1 MGERF
6 TRIGK
11 YRNELITNFII
22 MCMNKRN
29 YLTAA
34 AMALAVL
41 SSCGGQKEARN
52 TSGIDLANMDTTV
65 SAGQDFFRYA
75 CGGWNDAHPLTA
87 EYSRYGTFDQLAE
100 NNQKQLRE
108 LIEGLASQQ
117 NEAGTVAQ
125 KIGDLYNIAMDSVA
139 RNEQGFAPVKPMLDK
154 IAALTD
160 KSQIIPM
167 SVEMRRFQGIG
178 TYFNFYVYAD
188 PKNSALNIFQMGQGG
203 INLGEKEYY
212 LDTDSITENIRNEYK
227 KYIAKLFA
235 LSGFSEAEAQ
245 QKVADVM
252 EIETSI
258 AKVSRSAAELR
269 NPEANYHKMS
279 YADLK
284 KRIPGIDWDAFMT
297 GLGIQAP
304 AELNVEQVES
314 IQEVARLIS
323 ALPVSKH
330 VSYLEYN
337 LLDAAASC
345 LSDDFVAARFDFY
358 GKVMSGRQV
367 NQPRWK
373 RAVNSVNGM
382 LGELV
387 GEMYVEKYFPAAA
400 KERMLK
406 LVENLRVAL
415 GERIDAQ
422 EWMSD
427 STKVRAHEKLDAF
440 RVKVGYPDKW
450 KDYSK
455 LEIKKDSYWA
465 NVCRASE
472 WGFNDMISRLGKPVD
487 RDEWL
492 MTPQTV
498 NAYYNPSTNEICFPA
513 AILQPPFF
521 NMDADDAA
529 NYGAIGVVIGHEMTH
544 GFDDQG
550 RQFDKNGNLTDWWAE
565 GDADRFKERAQVMV
579 DFFNNIEVLPGLK
592 GNGQLTLGE
601 NLADHGGLN
610 VAYLAFRNATK
621 DAPLEVKE
629 GFTPEQ
635 RFFIAYATLWA
646 GNIRDEQARVYTKS
660 DPHSLGK
667 WRVNGA
673 LPHIQAWYDAFQ
685 ITPDDSLYVA
695 PENRVNIW

>member
-1 MGERF
+1 M
-6 TRIGK
+6 
-11 YRNELITNFII
+11 
-22 MCMNKRN
+22 
-29 YLTAA
+29 
-34 AMALAVL
+34 
-41 SSCGGQKEARN
+41 
-52 TSGIDLANMDTTV
+52 
-65 SAGQDFFRYA
+65 
-75 CGGWNDAHPLTA
+75 
-87 EYSRYGTFDQLAE
+87 
-100 NNQKQLRE
+100 RE
-108 LIEGLASQQ
+108 LIEGLAAQKNNQ
-117 NEAGTVAQ
+117 AGSAAQ
-125 KIGDLYNIAMDSVA
+125 KIGDLYNMAMDSVTL
-139 RNEQGFAPVKPMLDK
+139 NKQGAEPVKAMLDK
-154 IAALTD
+154 IAGLKD
-160 KSQIIPM
+160 KSEIVPM
-167 SVEMRRFQGIG
+167 MTEMAHIGIG
-178 TYFNFYVYAD
+178 TYFHSYVYAD
-188 PKNSALNIFQMGQGG
+188 PKNSSLNIFQMGQGG

-212 LDTDSITENIRNEYK
+212 LDTDSITQNIREQYK
-227 KYIAKLFA
+227 LYIGKLFQLA
-235 LSGFSEAEAQ
+235 GFSEADAQ

-252 EIETSI
+252 EIETAI
-258 AKVSRSAAELR
+258 AKVSRSATELR
-269 NPEANYHKMS
+269 DPEANYHKMS
-279 YADLK
+279 FDELK
-284 KRIPGIDWDAFMT
+284 KTIAGIDWDAYMK

-304 AELNVEQVES
+304 AELNVEQVEP
-314 IQEVARLIS
+314 IQEVARLMNT
-323 ALPVSKH
+323 LPLSKH

-358 GKVMSGRQV
+358 GKVLSGRQV

-400 KERMLK
+400 KERMVK
-406 LVENLRVAL
+406 LVKNLQTAL

-427 STKVRAHEKLDAF
+427 STKIRAHEKLATF
-440 RVKVGYPDKW
+440 HVKVGYPDKW

-455 LEIKKDSYWA
+455 LEIKNDSYWA

-472 WGFNDMISRLGKPVD
+472 WGFNDMYSRIGKPVD
-487 RDEWL
+487 KDEWL

-521 NMDADDAA
+521 NMEADDAA

-550 RQFDKNGNLTDWWAE
+550 RQFDKDGNLTDWWAP

-579 DFFNNIEVLPGLK
+579 DFFNKIEVLPGLQA
-592 GNGQLTLGE
+592 NGELTLGE

-610 VAYLAFRNATK
+610 VAYLAFQNATK
-621 DAPLEVKE
+621 DAPLGVVD

-635 RFFIAYATLWA
+635 RFFLAYATLWA
-646 GNIRDEQARVYTKS
+646 GNIRDEQIRVYTKS

-673 LPHIQAWYDAFQ
+673 LPHIQAWYDAFH
-685 ITPDDSLYVA
+685 ITPSDPLYVA
-695 PENRVNIW
+695 PENRVNVW

>member
-1 MGERF
+1 
-6 TRIGK
+6 
-11 YRNELITNFII
+11 
-22 MCMNKRN
+22 MNKKN
-29 YLTAA
+29 YVAVATLAFAMLT
-34 AMALAVL
+34 
-41 SSCGGQKEARN
+41 SCAGQKEAKS

-65 SAGQDFFRYA
+65 SAGTDFFRYA

-87 EYSRYGTFDQLAE
+87 EYSRYGTFDELFE
-100 NNQKQLRE
+100 NSQKQLRE
-108 LIEGLASQQ
+108 LIEGLAAQKNNQ
-117 NEAGTVAQ
+117 AGSAAQ
-125 KIGDLYNIAMDSVA
+125 KIGDLYNMAMDSVTL
-139 RNEQGFAPVKPMLDK
+139 NKQGAEPVKAMLDK
-154 IAALTD
+154 MTGMKD
-160 KSQIIPM
+160 KSEIVPM
-167 SVEMRRFQGIG
+167 MTEMAHIGIG
-178 TYFNFYVYAD
+178 TYFHSYVYAD
-188 PKNSALNIFQMGQGG
+188 PKNSSLNIFQMGQGG

-212 LDTDSITENIRNEYK
+212 LDTDSITQNIREQYK
-227 KYIAKLFA
+227 LYIGKLFQLA
-235 LSGFSEAEAQ
+235 GFSEADAQ

-252 EIETSI
+252 ELETAI
-258 AKVSRSAAELR
+258 AKVSRSATELR
-269 NPEANYHKMS
+269 DPEANYHKMS
-279 YADLK
+279 FDELK
-284 KRIPGIDWDAFMT
+284 KTIAGIDWDAYMK

-304 AELNVEQVES
+304 AELNVEQVDP
-314 IQEVARLIS
+314 IQEVARLMNT
-323 ALPVSKH
+323 LPLSKH

-358 GKVMSGRQV
+358 GKVLSGRQV

-400 KERMLK
+400 KERMVK
-406 LVENLRVAL
+406 LVKNLQTAL

-427 STKVRAHEKLDAF
+427 STKIRAHEKLATF
-440 RVKVGYPDKW
+440 HVKVGYPDKW

-455 LEIKKDSYWA
+455 LEIKNDSYWA

-472 WGFNDMISRLGKPVD
+472 WGFNDMYSRIGKPVD
-487 RDEWL
+487 KDEWL

-521 NMDADDAA
+521 NMEADDAA

-550 RQFDKNGNLTDWWAE
+550 RQFDKDGNLTDWWAP

-579 DFFNNIEVLPGLK
+579 DFFNKIEVLPGLQA
-592 GNGQLTLGE
+592 NGELTLGE

-610 VAYLAFRNATK
+610 VAYLAFQNATK
-621 DAPLEVKE
+621 DAPLGVVD

-635 RFFIAYATLWA
+635 RFFLAYATLWA
-646 GNIRDEQARVYTKS
+646 GNIRDEQIRVYTKS

-673 LPHIQAWYDAFQ
+673 LPHIQAWYDAFH
-685 ITPDDSLYVA
+685 ITPSDPLYVA
-695 PENRVNIW
+695 PENRVNVW

>member
-1 MGERF
+1 
-6 TRIGK
+6 
-11 YRNELITNFII
+11 
-22 MCMNKRN
+22 MNKKN
-29 YLTAA
+29 YVAVATLAFAMLT
-34 AMALAVL
+34 
-41 SSCGGQKEARN
+41 SCAGQKEAKS

-65 SAGQDFFRYA
+65 SAGTDFFRYA

-87 EYSRYGTFDQLAE
+87 EYSRYGTFDELFE
-100 NNQKQLRE
+100 NSQKQLRE
-108 LIEGLASQQ
+108 LIEGLAAQKNNQ
-117 NEAGTVAQ
+117 AGSAAQ
-125 KIGDLYNIAMDSVA
+125 KIGDLYNIAMDSVTL
-139 RNEQGFAPVKPMLDK
+139 NKQGAEPVKAMLDK
-154 IAALTD
+154 IAGLKD
-160 KSQIIPM
+160 KSEIVPM
-167 SVEMRRFQGIG
+167 MTEMAHIGIG
-178 TYFNFYVYAD
+178 TYFHSYVYAD
-188 PKNSALNIFQMGQGG
+188 PKNSSLNIFQMGQGG

-212 LDTDSITENIRNEYK
+212 LDTDSITQNIREQYK
-227 KYIAKLFA
+227 LYIGKLFQLA
-235 LSGFSEAEAQ
+235 GFSEADAQ

-252 EIETSI
+252 EIETAI
-258 AKVSRSAAELR
+258 AKVSRSATELR
-269 NPEANYHKMS
+269 DPEANYHKMS
-279 YADLK
+279 FDELK
-284 KRIPGIDWDAFMT
+284 KTISGIDWDAYMK

-304 AELNVEQVES
+304 AELNVEQVEP
-314 IQEVARLIS
+314 IQEVARLMNT
-323 ALPVSKH
+323 LPLSKH

-358 GKVMSGRQV
+358 GKVLSGRQV

-400 KERMLK
+400 KERMVK
-406 LVENLRVAL
+406 LVKNLQTAL

-427 STKVRAHEKLDAF
+427 STKIRAHEKLATF
-440 RVKVGYPDKW
+440 HVKVGYPDKW

-455 LEIKKDSYWA
+455 LEIKNDSYWA

-472 WGFNDMISRLGKPVD
+472 WGFNDMYSRIGKPVD
-487 RDEWL
+487 KDEWL

-521 NMDADDAA
+521 NMEADDAA

-550 RQFDKNGNLTDWWAE
+550 RQFDKDGNLTDWWAP

-579 DFFNNIEVLPGLK
+579 DFFNKIEVLPGLQA
-592 GNGQLTLGE
+592 NGELTLGE

-610 VAYLAFRNATK
+610 VAYLAFQNATK
-621 DAPLEVKE
+621 DAPLGVVD

-635 RFFIAYATLWA
+635 RFFLAYATLWA
-646 GNIRDEQARVYTKS
+646 GNIRDEQIRVYTKS

-673 LPHIQAWYDAFQ
+673 LPHIQAWYDAFH
-685 ITPDDSLYVA
+685 ITPSDPLYVA
-695 PENRVNIW
+695 PENRVNVW

>member
-1 MGERF
+1 
-6 TRIGK
+6 
-11 YRNELITNFII
+11 
-22 MCMNKRN
+22 MNKKN
-29 YLTAA
+29 YVAVATLAFAMLT
-34 AMALAVL
+34 
-41 SSCGGQKEARN
+41 SCAGQKEAKS

-65 SAGQDFFRYA
+65 SAGTDFFRYA

-87 EYSRYGTFDQLAE
+87 EYSRYGTFDELFE
-100 NNQKQLRE
+100 NSQTQLRE
-108 LIEGLASQQ
+108 LIEGLAAQKNNQ
-117 NEAGTVAQ
+117 AGSAAQ
-125 KIGDLYNIAMDSVA
+125 KIGDLYNMAMDSVTL
-139 RNEQGFAPVKPMLDK
+139 NKQGAEPVKAMLDK
-154 IAALTD
+154 IAGM
-160 KSQIIPM
+160 KNKNEIVPM
-167 SVEMRRFQGIG
+167 MTEMAHIGIG
-178 TYFNFYVYAD
+178 TYFHSYVYAD
-188 PKNSALNIFQMGQGG
+188 PKNSSLNIFQMGQGG

-212 LDTDSITENIRNEYK
+212 LDTDSITQNIREQYK
-227 KYIAKLFA
+227 LYIGKLFQLA
-235 LSGFSEAEAQ
+235 GFSEADAQ

-252 EIETSI
+252 EIETAI
-258 AKVSRSAAELR
+258 AKVSRSATELR
-269 NPEANYHKMS
+269 DPEANYHKMS
-279 YADLK
+279 FDELK
-284 KRIPGIDWDAFMT
+284 KTIAGIDWDAYMK

-304 AELNVEQVES
+304 AELNVEQVEP
-314 IQEVARLIS
+314 IQEVARLMNT
-323 ALPVSKH
+323 LPLSKH

-358 GKVMSGRQV
+358 GKVLSGRQV

-400 KERMLK
+400 KERMVK
-406 LVENLRVAL
+406 LVKNLQTAL

-427 STKVRAHEKLDAF
+427 STKIRAHEKLATF
-440 RVKVGYPDKW
+440 HVKVGYPDKW

-455 LEIKKDSYWA
+455 LEIKNDSYWA

-472 WGFNDMISRLGKPVD
+472 WGFNDMYSRIGKPVD
-487 RDEWL
+487 KDEWL

-521 NMDADDAA
+521 NMEADDAA

-550 RQFDKNGNLTDWWAE
+550 RQFDKDGNLTDWWAP

-579 DFFNNIEVLPGLK
+579 DFFNKIEVLPGLQA
-592 GNGQLTLGE
+592 NGELTLGE

-610 VAYLAFRNATK
+610 VAYLAFQNATK
-621 DAPLEVKE
+621 DAPLGVVD

-635 RFFIAYATLWA
+635 RFFLAYATLWA
-646 GNIRDEQARVYTKS
+646 GNIRDEQIRVYTKS

-673 LPHIQAWYDAFQ
+673 LPHIQAWYDAFH
-685 ITPDDSLYVA
+685 ITPSDPLYVA
-695 PENRVNIW
+695 PENRVNVW

>member
-1 MGERF
+1 M
-6 TRIGK
+6 
-11 YRNELITNFII
+11 
-22 MCMNKRN
+22 
-29 YLTAA
+29 
-34 AMALAVL
+34 AVL

-178 TYFNFYVYAD
+178 TYFNYYVYAD

-235 LSGFSEAEAQ
+235 LAGFSEAEAQ

-284 KRIPGIDWDAFMT
+284 KQIPGIDWDAFMT

-304 AELNVEQVES
+304 AELNVEQVEP

-610 VAYLAFRNATK
+610 VAYLAFQNATK

>member
-1 MGERF
+1 
-6 TRIGK
+6 
-11 YRNELITNFII
+11 
-22 MCMNKRN
+22 MNKKN
-29 YLTAA
+29 YVAVATLAFAMLT
-34 AMALAVL
+34 
-41 SSCGGQKEARN
+41 SCAGQKEAKS

-65 SAGQDFFRYA
+65 SAGTDFFRYA

-87 EYSRYGTFDQLAE
+87 EYSRYGTFDELFE
-100 NNQKQLRE
+100 NSQKQLRE
-108 LIEGLASQQ
+108 LIEGLAAQKNNQ
-117 NEAGTVAQ
+117 AGSAAQ
-125 KIGDLYNIAMDSVA
+125 KIGDLYNMAMDSVTL
-139 RNEQGFAPVKPMLDK
+139 NKQGAEPVKAMLDK
-154 IAALTD
+154 IAGMKD
-160 KSQIIPM
+160 KSEIVPM
-167 SVEMRRFQGIG
+167 MTEMAHIGIG
-178 TYFNFYVYAD
+178 TYFHSYVYAD
-188 PKNSALNIFQMGQGG
+188 PKNSSLNIFQMGQGG

-212 LDTDSITENIRNEYK
+212 LDTDSITQNIREQYK
-227 KYIAKLFA
+227 LYIGKLFQLA
-235 LSGFSEAEAQ
+235 GFSEADAQ

-252 EIETSI
+252 ELETAI
-258 AKVSRSAAELR
+258 AKVSRSATELR
-269 NPEANYHKMS
+269 DPEANYHKMS
-279 YADLK
+279 FDELK
-284 KRIPGIDWDAFMT
+284 KTIAGIDWDAYMK

-304 AELNVEQVES
+304 AELNVEQVEP
-314 IQEVARLIS
+314 IQEVARLMNT
-323 ALPVSKH
+323 LPLSKH

-358 GKVMSGRQV
+358 GKVLSGRQV

-400 KERMLK
+400 KERMVK
-406 LVENLRVAL
+406 LVKNLQTAL

-427 STKVRAHEKLDAF
+427 STKIRAHEKLATF
-440 RVKVGYPDKW
+440 HVKVGYPDKW

-455 LEIKKDSYWA
+455 LEIKNDSYWA

-472 WGFNDMISRLGKPVD
+472 WGFNDMYSRIGKPVD
-487 RDEWL
+487 KDEWL

-521 NMDADDAA
+521 NMEADDAA

-550 RQFDKNGNLTDWWAE
+550 RQFDKDGNLTDWWAP

-579 DFFNNIEVLPGLK
+579 DFFNKIEVLPGLQA
-592 GNGQLTLGE
+592 NGELTLGE

-610 VAYLAFRNATK
+610 VAYLAFQNATK
-621 DAPLEVKE
+621 DAPLGVVD

-635 RFFIAYATLWA
+635 RFFLAYATLWA
-646 GNIRDEQARVYTKS
+646 GNIRDEQIRVYTKS

-673 LPHIQAWYDAFQ
+673 LPHIQAWYDAFH
-685 ITPDDSLYVA
+685 IMPLL
-695 PENRVNIW
+695 

>member
-1 MGERF
+1 
-6 TRIGK
+6 
-11 YRNELITNFII
+11 
-22 MCMNKRN
+22 MNKKN
-29 YLTAA
+29 YVAVA
-34 AMALAVL
+34 ALAFAMMT
-41 SSCGGQKEARN
+41 SCAGQKEAKS

-65 SAGQDFFRYA
+65 AAGTDFFRYA

-87 EYSRYGTFDQLAE
+87 EYSRYGTFDQLFE
-100 NNQKQLRE
+100 NSQKQLRE
-108 LIEGLASQQ
+108 LIEGLAAQKNNQ
-117 NEAGTVAQ
+117 AGSAAQ
-125 KIGDLYNIAMDSVA
+125 KIGDLYNMAMDSVTL
-139 RNEQGFAPVKPMLDK
+139 NKQGAEPVKAMLDK
-154 IAALTD
+154 IAALKD
-160 KSQIIPM
+160 KSEIIPM
-167 SVEMRRFQGIG
+167 MTEMAHAGIG
-178 TYFNFYVYAD
+178 TYFHSYVYAD
-188 PKNSALNIFQMGQGG
+188 PKNSSLNIFQMGQGG

-212 LDTDSITENIRNEYK
+212 LDNDSITQNIREQYK
-227 KYIAKLFA
+227 LYIGKLFQLA
-235 LSGFSEAEAQ
+235 GFTEAEAQ

-258 AKVSRSAAELR
+258 AKVSRSATELR
-269 NPEANYHKMS
+269 DPEANYHKMS
-279 YADLK
+279 FDELK
-284 KRIPGIDWDAFMT
+284 KTISGIDWDAYVK

-304 AELNVEQVES
+304 AELNVEQVEP
-314 IQEVARLIS
+314 IQEVARLMNT
-323 ALPVSKH
+323 LPVSKH

-337 LLDAAASC
+337 LLDAAASY

-358 GKVMSGRQV
+358 GKVLSGRQV

-400 KERMLK
+400 KERMVK
-406 LVENLRVAL
+406 LVKNLQTAL
-415 GERIDAQ
+415 GERINAQ
-422 EWMSD
+422 DWMSD
-427 STKVRAHEKLDAF
+427 STKVKAQEKLAAF
-440 RVKVGYPDKW
+440 HVKVGYPDKW

-455 LEIKKDSYWA
+455 LDIKKDSYWA

-472 WGFNDMISRLGKPVD
+472 WGFNDMYSRLGKPVD
-487 RDEWL
+487 KDEWL

-521 NMDADDAA
+521 NMEADDAA

-550 RQFDKNGNLTDWWAE
+550 RQFDKDGNLTDWWAP

-579 DFFNNIEVLPGLK
+579 DFFNKIEVLPGLYA
-592 GNGQLTLGE
+592 NGELTLGE

-610 VAYLAFRNATK
+610 VAYLAFQNATK
-621 DAPLEVKE
+621 DAPLGVVD

-635 RFFIAYATLWA
+635 RFFLAYATLWA
-646 GNIRDEQARVYTKS
+646 GNIRDEQIRVYTKS
-660 DPHSLGK
+660 DPHSLGR

-673 LPHIQAWYDAFQ
+673 LPHIQAWYDAFH
-685 ITPDDSLYVA
+685 ITPSDPLYVA
-695 PENRVNIW
+695 PEKRVNVW

>member
-1 MGERF
+1 
-6 TRIGK
+6 
-11 YRNELITNFII
+11 
-22 MCMNKRN
+22 MNKKN
-29 YLTAA
+29 YVAVATLAFAMLT
-34 AMALAVL
+34 
-41 SSCGGQKEARN
+41 SCAGQKEAKS

-65 SAGQDFFRYA
+65 SAGTDFFRYA

-87 EYSRYGTFDQLAE
+87 EYSRYGTFDELFE
-100 NNQKQLRE
+100 NSQKQLRE
-108 LIEGLASQQ
+108 LIEGLAAQKNNQ
-117 NEAGTVAQ
+117 AGSAAQ
-125 KIGDLYNIAMDSVA
+125 KIGDLYNMAMDSVTL
-139 RNEQGFAPVKPMLDK
+139 NKQGAEPVKAMLDK
-154 IAALTD
+154 IAGMKD
-160 KSQIIPM
+160 KSEIVPM
-167 SVEMRRFQGIG
+167 MTEMAHIGIG
-178 TYFNFYVYAD
+178 TYFRSYVYAD
-188 PKNSALNIFQMGQGG
+188 PKNSSLNIFQMGQGG

-212 LDTDSITENIRNEYK
+212 LDTDSITQNIREQYK
-227 KYIAKLFA
+227 LYIGKLFQLA
-235 LSGFSEAEAQ
+235 GFSEADAQ

-252 EIETSI
+252 EIETAI
-258 AKVSRSAAELR
+258 AKVSRSATELR
-269 NPEANYHKMS
+269 DPEANYHKMS
-279 YADLK
+279 FDELK
-284 KRIPGIDWDAFMT
+284 KTIAGIDWDAYMK

-304 AELNVEQVES
+304 AELNVEQVEP
-314 IQEVARLIS
+314 IQEVARLMNT
-323 ALPVSKH
+323 LPLSKH

-358 GKVMSGRQV
+358 GKVLSGRQV

-400 KERMLK
+400 KERMVK
-406 LVENLRVAL
+406 LVKNLQTAL

-427 STKVRAHEKLDAF
+427 STKIRAHEKLAAF
-440 RVKVGYPDKW
+440 HVKVGYPDKW

-455 LEIKKDSYWA
+455 LEIKNDSYWA

-472 WGFNDMISRLGKPVD
+472 WGFNDMYSRIGKPVD
-487 RDEWL
+487 KDEWL

-521 NMDADDAA
+521 NMEADDAA

-550 RQFDKNGNLTDWWAE
+550 RQFDKDGNLTDWWAP

-579 DFFNNIEVLPGLK
+579 DFFNKIEVLPGLQA
-592 GNGQLTLGE
+592 NGELTLGE

-610 VAYLAFRNATK
+610 VAYLAFQNATK
-621 DAPLEVKE
+621 DAPLGVVD

-635 RFFIAYATLWA
+635 RFFLAYANLWA
-646 GNIRDEQARVYTKS
+646 TNVREEQIRKLTKS
-660 DPHSLGK
+660 DPHSLDR

-673 LPHIQAWYDAFQ
+673 LPHIDAWYKAFG
-685 ITPDDSLYVA
+685 ITDKDSLFL
-695 PENRVNIW
+695 PENERLKLW

>member
-1 MGERF
+1 
-6 TRIGK
+6 
-11 YRNELITNFII
+11 
-22 MCMNKRN
+22 MNKKN
-29 YLTAA
+29 YVAVATLAFAMLT
-34 AMALAVL
+34 
-41 SSCGGQKEARN
+41 SCAGQKEAKS

-65 SAGQDFFRYA
+65 AAGTDFFRYA

-87 EYSRYGTFDQLAE
+87 EYSRYGTFDQLFE
-100 NNQKQLRE
+100 NSQKQLRE
-108 LIEGLASQQ
+108 LIEGLAAQK
-117 NEAGTVAQ
+117 NNPAGSAAQ
-125 KIGDLYNIAMDSVA
+125 KIGDLYNMAMDSVTL
-139 RNEQGFAPVKPMLDK
+139 NKQGAEPVKAMLGK
-154 IAALTD
+154 IAALKD
-160 KSQIIPM
+160 KGEIIPM
-167 SVEMRRFQGIG
+167 MTEMAHIGIG
-178 TYFNFYVYAD
+178 TYFHSYVYAD
-188 PKNSALNIFQMGQGG
+188 PKNSSLNIFQMGQGG

-212 LDTDSITENIRNEYK
+212 LDNDSITQNIREQYK
-227 KYIAKLFA
+227 VYIGKLFQLA
-235 LSGFSEAEAQ
+235 GFTEAEAQ

-252 EIETSI
+252 EIETAI
-258 AKVSRSAAELR
+258 AKASRSATELR
-269 NPEANYHKMS
+269 DPEANYHKMS
-279 YADLK
+279 FDELK
-284 KRIPGIDWDAFMT
+284 KTISGIDWDAYVK

-304 AELNVEQVES
+304 AELNVEQVEP
-314 IQEVARLIS
+314 IQEVARLMNT
-323 ALPVSKH
+323 LPISKH

-358 GKVMSGRQV
+358 GKVLSGRQV

-400 KERMLK
+400 KERMVK
-406 LVENLRVAL
+406 LVMNLQTAL
-415 GERIDAQ
+415 GERINAQ

-427 STKVRAHEKLDAF
+427 STKVKAQEKLAAF
-440 RVKVGYPDKW
+440 HVKVGYPDKW

-455 LEIKKDSYWA
+455 LDIKKDSYWA
-465 NVCRASE
+465 NVCAASE
-472 WGFNDMISRLGKPVD
+472 WSFNDMYSRLGKPVD
-487 RDEWL
+487 KDEWL

-521 NMDADDAA
+521 NMEADDAA

-550 RQFDKNGNLTDWWAE
+550 RQFDKDGNLTDWWAP

-579 DFFNNIEVLPGLK
+579 DFFNNIEVLPGLHA
-592 GNGQLTLGE
+592 NGELTLGE

-610 VAYLAFRNATK
+610 VAYLAFQNATK
-621 DAPLEVKE
+621 DAPLGVVD

-635 RFFIAYATLWA
+635 RFFLAYATLWA
-646 GNIRDEQARVYTKS
+646 GNIRDEQIRVYTKS
-660 DPHSLGK
+660 DPHSLGR

-673 LPHIQAWYDAFQ
+673 LPHIQAWYDAFH
-685 ITPDDSLYVA
+685 ITPSDPLYVA
-695 PENRVNIW
+695 PEKRVNVW

>member
-1 MGERF
+1 
-6 TRIGK
+6 
-11 YRNELITNFII
+11 
-22 MCMNKRN
+22 MNKKN
-29 YLTAA
+29 YVAVATLAFAMLT
-34 AMALAVL
+34 
-41 SSCGGQKEARN
+41 SCAGQKEAKS

-65 SAGQDFFRYA
+65 SAGTDFFRYA

-87 EYSRYGTFDQLAE
+87 EYSRYGTFDELFE
-100 NNQKQLRE
+100 NSQKQLRE
-108 LIEGLASQQ
+108 LIEGLAAQKNNQ
-117 NEAGTVAQ
+117 AGSAAQ
-125 KIGDLYNIAMDSVA
+125 KIGDLYNMAMDSVTL
-139 RNEQGFAPVKPMLDK
+139 NKQGAEPVKAMLDK
-154 IAALTD
+154 IAGLKD
-160 KSQIIPM
+160 KSEIVPM
-167 SVEMRRFQGIG
+167 MTEMAHIGIG
-178 TYFNFYVYAD
+178 TYFHSYVYAD
-188 PKNSALNIFQMGQGG
+188 PKNSSLNIFQMGQGG

-212 LDTDSITENIRNEYK
+212 LDTDSITQNIREQYK
-227 KYIAKLFA
+227 LYIGKLFQLA
-235 LSGFSEAEAQ
+235 GFSEADAQ

-252 EIETSI
+252 EIETAI
-258 AKVSRSAAELR
+258 AKVSRSATELR
-269 NPEANYHKMS
+269 DPEANYHKMS
-279 YADLK
+279 FDELK
-284 KRIPGIDWDAFMT
+284 KTIAGIDWDAYMK

-304 AELNVEQVES
+304 AELNVEQVEP
-314 IQEVARLIS
+314 IQEVARLMNT
-323 ALPVSKH
+323 LPLSKH

-358 GKVMSGRQV
+358 GKVLSGRQV

-387 GEMYVEKYFPAAA
+387 GEMYVEKYFPATA
-400 KERMLK
+400 KERMVK
-406 LVENLRVAL
+406 LVKNLQTAL

-427 STKVRAHEKLDAF
+427 STKIRAHEKLAAF
-440 RVKVGYPDKW
+440 HVKVGYPDKW

-455 LEIKKDSYWA
+455 LEIKNDSYWA

-472 WGFNDMISRLGKPVD
+472 WGFNDMYSRIGEPVD
-487 RDEWL
+487 KDEWL

-521 NMDADDAA
+521 NMEADDAA

-550 RQFDKNGNLTDWWAE
+550 RQFDKDGNLTDWWAP

-579 DFFNNIEVLPGLK
+579 DFFNKIEVLPGLQA
-592 GNGQLTLGE
+592 NGELTLGE

-610 VAYLAFRNATK
+610 VAYLAFQNATK
-621 DAPLEVKE
+621 DAPLGVVD

-635 RFFIAYATLWA
+635 RFFLAYATLWA
-646 GNIRDEQARVYTKS
+646 GNIRDEQIRVYTKS

-673 LPHIQAWYDAFQ
+673 LPHIQAWYDAFH
-685 ITPDDSLYVA
+685 ITPSDPLYVA
-695 PENRVNIW
+695 PENRVNVW

>member
-1 MGERF
+1 
-6 TRIGK
+6 
-11 YRNELITNFII
+11 
-22 MCMNKRN
+22 MNKKN
-29 YLTAA
+29 YVAVATLAFAMLT
-34 AMALAVL
+34 
-41 SSCGGQKEARN
+41 SCAGQKEAKS
-52 TSGIDLANMDTTV
+52 TSGINLANMDTTV
-65 SAGQDFFRYA
+65 SAGTDFFRYA

-87 EYSRYGTFDQLAE
+87 EYSRYGTFDELFE
-100 NNQKQLRE
+100 NSQTQLRE
-108 LIEGLASQQ
+108 LIEGLAAQKNNQ
-117 NEAGTVAQ
+117 AGSAAQ
-125 KIGDLYNIAMDSVA
+125 KIGDLYNMAMDSVTL
-139 RNEQGFAPVKPMLDK
+139 NKQGAEPVKAMLDK
-154 IAALTD
+154 IAGMKD
-160 KSQIIPM
+160 KSEIVPM
-167 SVEMRRFQGIG
+167 MTEMAHIGIG
-178 TYFNFYVYAD
+178 TYFHSYVYAD
-188 PKNSALNIFQMGQGG
+188 PKNSSLNIFQMGQGG

-212 LDTDSITENIRNEYK
+212 LDTDSITQNIREQYK
-227 KYIAKLFA
+227 LYIGKLFQLA
-235 LSGFSEAEAQ
+235 GFSEADAQ

-252 EIETSI
+252 EIETAI
-258 AKVSRSAAELR
+258 AKVSRSATELR
-269 NPEANYHKMS
+269 DPEANYHKMS
-279 YADLK
+279 FDELK
-284 KRIPGIDWDAFMT
+284 KTIAGIDWDTYMK

-304 AELNVEQVES
+304 AELNVEQVEP
-314 IQEVARLIS
+314 IQEVARLMNT
-323 ALPVSKH
+323 LPLSKH

-358 GKVMSGRQV
+358 GKVLSGRQV

-400 KERMLK
+400 KERMVK
-406 LVENLRVAL
+406 LVKNLQTAL

-427 STKVRAHEKLDAF
+427 STKIRAHEKLATF
-440 RVKVGYPDKW
+440 HVKVGYPDKW

-455 LEIKKDSYWA
+455 LEIKNDSYWA

-472 WGFNDMISRLGKPVD
+472 WGFNDMYSRIGKPVD
-487 RDEWL
+487 KDEWL

-521 NMDADDAA
+521 NMEADDAA

-550 RQFDKNGNLTDWWAE
+550 RQFDKDGNLTDWWAP

-579 DFFNNIEVLPGLK
+579 DFFNKIEVLPGLQA
-592 GNGQLTLGE
+592 NGELTLGE

-610 VAYLAFRNATK
+610 VAYLAFQNATK
-621 DAPLEVKE
+621 DAPLGVVD

-635 RFFIAYATLWA
+635 RFFLAYATLWA
-646 GNIRDEQARVYTKS
+646 GNIRDEQIRVYTKS

-673 LPHIQAWYDAFQ
+673 LPHIQAWYDAFH
-685 ITPDDSLYVA
+685 ITPSDPLYVA
-695 PENRVNIW
+695 PENRVNVW

>member
-1 MGERF
+1 
-6 TRIGK
+6 
-11 YRNELITNFII
+11 
-22 MCMNKRN
+22 MNKKN
-29 YLTAA
+29 YVAVATLAFAMLT
-34 AMALAVL
+34 
-41 SSCGGQKEARN
+41 SCAGQKEAKS

-65 SAGQDFFRYA
+65 SAGTDFFRYA

-87 EYSRYGTFDQLAE
+87 EYSRYGTFDELFE
-100 NNQKQLRE
+100 NSQKQLRE
-108 LIEGLASQQ
+108 LIEGLAAQKNNQ
-117 NEAGTVAQ
+117 AGSAAQ
-125 KIGDLYNIAMDSVA
+125 KIGDLYNMAMDSVTL
-139 RNEQGFAPVKPMLDK
+139 NKQGAEPVKAMLDK
-154 IAALTD
+154 IAGMKD
-160 KSQIIPM
+160 KSEIVPM
-167 SVEMRRFQGIG
+167 MTEMAHIGIG
-178 TYFNFYVYAD
+178 TYFRSYVYAD
-188 PKNSALNIFQMGQGG
+188 PKNSSLNIFQMGQGG

-212 LDTDSITENIRNEYK
+212 LDTDSITQNIREQYK
-227 KYIAKLFA
+227 LYIGKLFQLA
-235 LSGFSEAEAQ
+235 GFSEADAQ

-252 EIETSI
+252 EVETAI
-258 AKVSRSAAELR
+258 AKVSRSATELR
-269 NPEANYHKMS
+269 DPEANYHKMS
-279 YADLK
+279 FDELK
-284 KRIPGIDWDAFMT
+284 KTISGIDWDAYMK
-297 GLGIQAP
+297 GLGIQVP
-304 AELNVEQVES
+304 AELNVEQVEP
-314 IQEVARLIS
+314 IQEVARLMNT
-323 ALPVSKH
+323 LPLSKH

-358 GKVMSGRQV
+358 GKVLSGRQV

-400 KERMLK
+400 KERMVK
-406 LVENLRVAL
+406 LVKNLQTAL

-427 STKVRAHEKLDAF
+427 STKIRAHEKLATF
-440 RVKVGYPDKW
+440 HVKVGYPDKW

-455 LEIKKDSYWA
+455 LEIKNDSYWA

-472 WGFNDMISRLGKPVD
+472 WGFNDMYSRIGKPVD
-487 RDEWL
+487 KDEWL

-521 NMDADDAA
+521 NMEADDAA

-550 RQFDKNGNLTDWWAE
+550 RQFDKDGNLTDWWAP

-579 DFFNNIEVLPGLK
+579 DFFNKIEVLPGLQA
-592 GNGQLTLGE
+592 NGELTLGE
-601 NLADHGGLN
+601 NLADHGGLS
-610 VAYLAFRNATK
+610 VAYLAFQNATK
-621 DAPLEVKE
+621 DAPLGVVD

-635 RFFIAYATLWA
+635 RFFLAYATLWA
-646 GNIRDEQARVYTKS
+646 GNIRDEQIRVYTKS

-673 LPHIQAWYDAFQ
+673 LPHIQAWYDAFH
-685 ITPDDSLYVA
+685 ITPSDPLYVA
-695 PENRVNIW
+695 PENRVNVW

>member
-1 MGERF
+1 
-6 TRIGK
+6 
-11 YRNELITNFII
+11 
-22 MCMNKRN
+22 MNKKN
-29 YLTAA
+29 YVAVATLAFAMLT
-34 AMALAVL
+34 
-41 SSCGGQKEARN
+41 SCAGQKEAKS

-65 SAGQDFFRYA
+65 SAGTDFFRYA

-87 EYSRYGTFDQLAE
+87 EYSRYGTFDELFE
-100 NNQKQLRE
+100 NSQKQLRE
-108 LIEGLASQQ
+108 LIEGLAAQKNNQ
-117 NEAGTVAQ
+117 AGSAAQ
-125 KIGDLYNIAMDSVA
+125 KIGDLYNMAMDSVTL
-139 RNEQGFAPVKPMLDK
+139 NKQGAEPVKAMLDK
-154 IAALTD
+154 IADMKD
-160 KSQIIPM
+160 KSEIVPM
-167 SVEMRRFQGIG
+167 MTEMAHIGIG
-178 TYFNFYVYAD
+178 TYFRSYVYAD
-188 PKNSALNIFQMGQGG
+188 PKNSSLNIFQMGQGG

-212 LDTDSITENIRNEYK
+212 LDTDSITQNIREQYK
-227 KYIAKLFA
+227 LYIGKLFQLA
-235 LSGFSEAEAQ
+235 GFSEADAQ

-252 EIETSI
+252 EVETAI
-258 AKVSRSAAELR
+258 AKVSRSATELR
-269 NPEANYHKMS
+269 DPEANYHKMS
-279 YADLK
+279 FDELK
-284 KRIPGIDWDAFMT
+284 KTISGIDWDAYMK
-297 GLGIQAP
+297 GLGIQVP
-304 AELNVEQVES
+304 AELNVEQVEP
-314 IQEVARLIS
+314 IQEVARLMNT
-323 ALPVSKH
+323 LPLSKH

-358 GKVMSGRQV
+358 GKVLSGRQV

-400 KERMLK
+400 KERMVK
-406 LVENLRVAL
+406 LVKNLQTAL

-427 STKVRAHEKLDAF
+427 STKIRAHEKLAAF
-440 RVKVGYPDKW
+440 HVKVGYPDEW

-455 LEIKKDSYWA
+455 LEIKNDSYWA

-472 WGFNDMISRLGKPVD
+472 WGFNDMYSRIGKPVD
-487 RDEWL
+487 KDEWL

-521 NMDADDAA
+521 NMEADDAA

-550 RQFDKNGNLTDWWAE
+550 RQFDKDGNLTDWWAP

-579 DFFNNIEVLPGLK
+579 DFFNKIEVLPGLQA
-592 GNGQLTLGE
+592 NGELTLGE

-610 VAYLAFRNATK
+610 VAYLAFQNATK
-621 DAPLEVKE
+621 DAPLGVVD

-635 RFFIAYATLWA
+635 RFFLAYATLWA
-646 GNIRDEQARVYTKS
+646 GNIRDEQIRVYTKS

-673 LPHIQAWYDAFQ
+673 LPHIQAWYDAFH
-685 ITPDDSLYVA
+685 ITPSDPLYVA
-695 PENRVNIW
+695 PENRVNVW

>member
-1 MGERF
+1 
-6 TRIGK
+6 
-11 YRNELITNFII
+11 
-22 MCMNKRN
+22 MNKKN
-29 YLTAA
+29 YVAVATLAFAMLT
-34 AMALAVL
+34 
-41 SSCGGQKEARN
+41 SCAGQKEAKS

-65 SAGQDFFRYA
+65 SAGTDFFRYA

-87 EYSRYGTFDQLAE
+87 EYSRYGTFDELFE
-100 NNQKQLRE
+100 NSQKQLRE
-108 LIEGLASQQ
+108 LIEGLAAQKNNQ
-117 NEAGTVAQ
+117 AGSAAQ
-125 KIGDLYNIAMDSVA
+125 KIGDLYNMAMDSVTL
-139 RNEQGFAPVKPMLDK
+139 NKQGAEPVKAMLDK
-154 IAALTD
+154 IAGMKD
-160 KSQIIPM
+160 KSEIVPM
-167 SVEMRRFQGIG
+167 MTEMAHIGIG
-178 TYFNFYVYAD
+178 TYFRSYVYAD
-188 PKNSALNIFQMGQGG
+188 PKNSSLNIFQMGQGG

-212 LDTDSITENIRNEYK
+212 LDTDSITQNIREQYK
-227 KYIAKLFA
+227 LYIGKLFQLA
-235 LSGFSEAEAQ
+235 GFSEADAQ

-252 EIETSI
+252 EVETAI
-258 AKVSRSAAELR
+258 AKVSRSATELR
-269 NPEANYHKMS
+269 DPEANYHKMS
-279 YADLK
+279 FDELK
-284 KRIPGIDWDAFMT
+284 KTISGIDWDAYMK
-297 GLGIQAP
+297 GLGIQVP
-304 AELNVEQVES
+304 AELNVEQVEP
-314 IQEVARLIS
+314 IQEVARLMNT
-323 ALPVSKH
+323 LPLSKH

-358 GKVMSGRQV
+358 GKILSGRQV

-400 KERMLK
+400 KERMVK
-406 LVENLRVAL
+406 LVKNLQTAL

-427 STKVRAHEKLDAF
+427 STKIRAHEKLAAF
-440 RVKVGYPDKW
+440 HVKVGYPDKW

-455 LEIKKDSYWA
+455 LEIKNDSYWA

-472 WGFNDMISRLGKPVD
+472 WGFNDMYSRIGKPVD
-487 RDEWL
+487 KDEWL

-521 NMDADDAA
+521 NMEADDAA

-550 RQFDKNGNLTDWWAE
+550 RQFDKDGNLTDWWAP

-579 DFFNNIEVLPGLK
+579 DFFNKIEVLPGLQA
-592 GNGQLTLGE
+592 NGELTLGE
-601 NLADHGGLN
+601 NLADHGGLS
-610 VAYLAFRNATK
+610 VAYLAFQNATK
-621 DAPLEVKE
+621 DAPLGVVD

-635 RFFIAYATLWA
+635 RFFLAYATLWA
-646 GNIRDEQARVYTKS
+646 GNIRDEQIRVYTKS

-673 LPHIQAWYDAFQ
+673 LPHIQAWYDAFH
-685 ITPDDSLYVA
+685 ITPSDPLYVA
-695 PENRVNIW
+695 PENRVNVW

>member
-1 MGERF
+1 
-6 TRIGK
+6 
-11 YRNELITNFII
+11 
-22 MCMNKRN
+22 MNKKN
-29 YLTAA
+29 YVAVATLAFAMLT
-34 AMALAVL
+34 
-41 SSCGGQKEARN
+41 SCAGQKEAKS

-65 SAGQDFFRYA
+65 SAGTDFFRYA
-75 CGGWNDAHPLTA
+75 CGGWNDSHPLTA
-87 EYSRYGTFDQLAE
+87 EYSRYGTFDELFE
-100 NNQKQLRE
+100 NSQKQLRE
-108 LIEGLASQQ
+108 LIEGLAAQKNNQ
-117 NEAGTVAQ
+117 AGSAAQ
-125 KIGDLYNIAMDSVA
+125 KIGDLYNMAMDSVTL
-139 RNEQGFAPVKPMLDK
+139 NKQGAEPVKAMLDK
-154 IAALTD
+154 IAGLKD
-160 KSQIIPM
+160 KSEIVPM
-167 SVEMRRFQGIG
+167 MTEMAHIGIG
-178 TYFNFYVYAD
+178 TYFHSYVYAD
-188 PKNSALNIFQMGQGG
+188 PKNSSLNIFQMGQGG

-212 LDTDSITENIRNEYK
+212 LDTDSITQNIREQYK
-227 KYIAKLFA
+227 LYIGKLFQLA
-235 LSGFSEAEAQ
+235 GFSEADAQ

-252 EIETSI
+252 EIETAI
-258 AKVSRSAAELR
+258 AKVSRSATELR
-269 NPEANYHKMS
+269 DPEANYHKMS
-279 YADLK
+279 FDELK
-284 KRIPGIDWDAFMT
+284 KTIVGIDWDAYMK

-304 AELNVEQVES
+304 AELNVEQVEP
-314 IQEVARLIS
+314 IQEVARLMNT
-323 ALPVSKH
+323 LPLSKH

-358 GKVMSGRQV
+358 GKVLSGRQV

-400 KERMLK
+400 KERMVK
-406 LVENLRVAL
+406 LVKNLQTAL

-427 STKVRAHEKLDAF
+427 STKIRAHEKLATF
-440 RVKVGYPDKW
+440 HVKVGYPDKW

-455 LEIKKDSYWA
+455 LEIKNDSYWA

-472 WGFNDMISRLGKPVD
+472 WGFNDMYSRIGKPVD
-487 RDEWL
+487 KDEWL

-521 NMDADDAA
+521 NMEADDAA

-550 RQFDKNGNLTDWWAE
+550 RQFDKDGNLTDWWAP

-579 DFFNNIEVLPGLK
+579 DFFNKIEVLPGLQA
-592 GNGQLTLGE
+592 NGELTLGE

-610 VAYLAFRNATK
+610 VAYLAFQNATK
-621 DAPLEVKE
+621 DAPLGVVD

-635 RFFIAYATLWA
+635 RFFLAYATLWA
-646 GNIRDEQARVYTKS
+646 GNIRDEQIRVYTKS

-673 LPHIQAWYDAFQ
+673 LPHIQAWYDAFH
-685 ITPDDSLYVA
+685 ITPSDPLYVA
-695 PENRVNIW
+695 PENRVNVW

>member
-1 MGERF
+1 
-6 TRIGK
+6 
-11 YRNELITNFII
+11 
-22 MCMNKRN
+22 MNKKN
-29 YLTAA
+29 YVAVATLAFAMLT
-34 AMALAVL
+34 
-41 SSCGGQKEARN
+41 SCAGQKEAKS
-52 TSGIDLANMDTTV
+52 TSGINLANMDTTV
-65 SAGQDFFRYA
+65 SAGTDFFRYA

-87 EYSRYGTFDQLAE
+87 EYSRYGTFDELFE
-100 NNQKQLRE
+100 NSQKQLRE
-108 LIEGLASQQ
+108 LIEGLAAQKNNQ
-117 NEAGTVAQ
+117 AGSAAQ
-125 KIGDLYNIAMDSVA
+125 KIGDLYNMAMDSVTL
-139 RNEQGFAPVKPMLDK
+139 NKQGVEPVKAMLDK
-154 IAALTD
+154 IAGMKD
-160 KSQIIPM
+160 KSEIVPM
-167 SVEMRRFQGIG
+167 MTEMAHIGIG
-178 TYFNFYVYAD
+178 TYFHSYVYAD
-188 PKNSALNIFQMGQGG
+188 PKNSSLNIFQMGQGG

-212 LDTDSITENIRNEYK
+212 LDTDSITQNIREQYK
-227 KYIAKLFA
+227 LYIGKLFQLA
-235 LSGFSEAEAQ
+235 GFSEADAQ

-252 EIETSI
+252 EIETAI
-258 AKVSRSAAELR
+258 AKVSRSATELR
-269 NPEANYHKMS
+269 DPEANYHKMS
-279 YADLK
+279 FDELK
-284 KRIPGIDWDAFMT
+284 KTIAGIDWDTYMK

-304 AELNVEQVES
+304 AELNVEQVEP
-314 IQEVARLIS
+314 IQEVARLMNT
-323 ALPVSKH
+323 LPLSKH

-358 GKVMSGRQV
+358 GKVLSGRQV

-400 KERMLK
+400 KERMVK
-406 LVENLRVAL
+406 LVKNLQTAL

-427 STKVRAHEKLDAF
+427 STKIRAHEKLATF
-440 RVKVGYPDKW
+440 HVKVGYPDKW

-455 LEIKKDSYWA
+455 LEIKNDSYWA

-472 WGFNDMISRLGKPVD
+472 WGFNDMYSRIGKPVD
-487 RDEWL
+487 KDEWL

-521 NMDADDAA
+521 NMEADDAA

-550 RQFDKNGNLTDWWAE
+550 RQFDKDGNLTDWWAP

-579 DFFNNIEVLPGLK
+579 DFFNKIEVLPGLQA
-592 GNGQLTLGE
+592 NGELTLGE

-610 VAYLAFRNATK
+610 VAYLAFQNATK
-621 DAPLEVKE
+621 DAPLGVVD

-635 RFFIAYATLWA
+635 RFFLAYATLWA
-646 GNIRDEQARVYTKS
+646 GNIRDEQIRVYTKS

-673 LPHIQAWYDAFQ
+673 LPHIQAWYDAFH
-685 ITPDDSLYVA
+685 ITPSDPLYVA
-695 PENRVNIW
+695 PEKRVNVW

>member
-1 MGERF
+1 
-6 TRIGK
+6 
-11 YRNELITNFII
+11 
-22 MCMNKRN
+22 MNKKN
-29 YLTAA
+29 YVAVATLAFAMLT
-34 AMALAVL
+34 
-41 SSCGGQKEARN
+41 SCAGQKEAKS

-65 SAGQDFFRYA
+65 SAGTDFFRYA

-87 EYSRYGTFDQLAE
+87 EYSRYGTFDELFE
-100 NNQKQLRE
+100 NSQKQLRE
-108 LIEGLASQQ
+108 LIEGLAAQKNNQ
-117 NEAGTVAQ
+117 AGSAAQ
-125 KIGDLYNIAMDSVA
+125 KIGDLYNMAMDSVTL
-139 RNEQGFAPVKPMLDK
+139 NKQGAEPVKAMLDK
-154 IAALTD
+154 IAGMKD
-160 KSQIIPM
+160 KSEIVPM
-167 SVEMRRFQGIG
+167 MTEMAHIGIG
-178 TYFNFYVYAD
+178 TYFHSYVYAD
-188 PKNSALNIFQMGQGG
+188 PKNSSLNIFQMGQGG

-212 LDTDSITENIRNEYK
+212 LDTDSITQNIREQYK
-227 KYIAKLFA
+227 LYIGKLFQLA
-235 LSGFSEAEAQ
+235 GFSEADAQ

-252 EIETSI
+252 EIETAI
-258 AKVSRSAAELR
+258 AKVSRSATELR
-269 NPEANYHKMS
+269 DPEANYHKMS
-279 YADLK
+279 FDELK
-284 KRIPGIDWDAFMT
+284 KTIAGIDWDAYMK

-304 AELNVEQVES
+304 AELNVEQVEP
-314 IQEVARLIS
+314 IQEVARLMNT
-323 ALPVSKH
+323 LPLSKH

-358 GKVMSGRQV
+358 GKVLSGRQV

-400 KERMLK
+400 KERMVK
-406 LVENLRVAL
+406 LVKNLQTAL

-427 STKVRAHEKLDAF
+427 STKIRAHEKLATF
-440 RVKVGYPDKW
+440 HVKVGYPDKW

-455 LEIKKDSYWA
+455 LEIKNDFYWA

-472 WGFNDMISRLGKPVD
+472 WGFNDMYSRIGKPVD
-487 RDEWL
+487 KDEWL

-521 NMDADDAA
+521 NMEADDAA

-550 RQFDKNGNLTDWWAE
+550 RQFDKDGNLTDWWAP

-579 DFFNNIEVLPGLK
+579 DFFNKIEVLPGLQA
-592 GNGQLTLGE
+592 NGELTLGE

-610 VAYLAFRNATK
+610 VAYLAFQNATK
-621 DAPLEVKE
+621 DAPLGVVD

-635 RFFIAYATLWA
+635 RFFLAYATLWA
-646 GNIRDEQARVYTKS
+646 GNIRDEQIRVYTKS

-673 LPHIQAWYDAFQ
+673 LPHIQAWYDAFH
-685 ITPDDSLYVA
+685 ITPSDPLYVA
-695 PENRVNIW
+695 PENRVNVW

>member
-1 MGERF
+1 
-6 TRIGK
+6 
-11 YRNELITNFII
+11 
-22 MCMNKRN
+22 MNKKN
-29 YLTAA
+29 YVAVATLAFAMLT
-34 AMALAVL
+34 
-41 SSCGGQKEARN
+41 SCAGQKEAKS

-65 SAGQDFFRYA
+65 SAGTDFFRYA

-87 EYSRYGTFDQLAE
+87 EYSRYGTFDELFE
-100 NNQKQLRE
+100 NSQKQLRE
-108 LIEGLASQQ
+108 LIEGLAAQKNNQ
-117 NEAGTVAQ
+117 AGSAAQ
-125 KIGDLYNIAMDSVA
+125 KIGDLYNMAMDSVTL
-139 RNEQGFAPVKPMLDK
+139 NKQGAEPVKAMLDK
-154 IAALTD
+154 IAGMKH
-160 KSQIIPM
+160 KSEIVPM
-167 SVEMRRFQGIG
+167 MTEMAHIGIG
-178 TYFNFYVYAD
+178 TYFRSYVYAD
-188 PKNSALNIFQMGQGG
+188 PKNSSLNIFQMGQGG

-212 LDTDSITENIRNEYK
+212 LDTDSITQNIREQYK
-227 KYIAKLFA
+227 LYIGKLFQLA
-235 LSGFSEAEAQ
+235 GFSEADAQ

-252 EIETSI
+252 EVETAI
-258 AKVSRSAAELR
+258 AKVSRSATELR
-269 NPEANYHKMS
+269 DPEANYHKMS
-279 YADLK
+279 FDELK
-284 KRIPGIDWDAFMT
+284 KTISGIDWDAYMK
-297 GLGIQAP
+297 GLGIQVP
-304 AELNVEQVES
+304 AELNVEQVEP
-314 IQEVARLIS
+314 IQEVARLMNT
-323 ALPVSKH
+323 LPLSKH

-358 GKVMSGRQV
+358 GKVLSGRQV

-400 KERMLK
+400 KERMVK
-406 LVENLRVAL
+406 LVKNLQTAL

-427 STKVRAHEKLDAF
+427 STKIRAHEKLAAF
-440 RVKVGYPDKW
+440 HVKVGYPDKW

-455 LEIKKDSYWA
+455 LEIKNDSYWA

-472 WGFNDMISRLGKPVD
+472 WGFNDMYSRIGKPVD
-487 RDEWL
+487 KDEWL

-521 NMDADDAA
+521 NMEADDAA

-550 RQFDKNGNLTDWWAE
+550 RQFDKDGNLTDWWAP

-579 DFFNNIEVLPGLK
+579 DFFNKIEVLPGLQA
-592 GNGQLTLGE
+592 NGELTLGE
-601 NLADHGGLN
+601 NLADHGGLS
-610 VAYLAFRNATK
+610 VAYLAFQNATK
-621 DAPLEVKE
+621 DAPLGVVD

-635 RFFIAYATLWA
+635 RFFLAYATLWA
-646 GNIRDEQARVYTKS
+646 GNIRDEQIRVYTKS

-673 LPHIQAWYDAFQ
+673 LPHIQAWYDAFH
-685 ITPDDSLYVA
+685 ITPSDPLYVA
-695 PENRVNIW
+695 PENRVNVW

>member
-1 MGERF
+1 
-6 TRIGK
+6 
-11 YRNELITNFII
+11 
-22 MCMNKRN
+22 MNKKN
-29 YLTAA
+29 YVAVATLAFAMLT
-34 AMALAVL
+34 
-41 SSCGGQKEARN
+41 SCAGQKEAKS

-65 SAGQDFFRYA
+65 SAGTDFFRYA

-87 EYSRYGTFDQLAE
+87 EYSRYGTFDELFE
-100 NNQKQLRE
+100 NSQKQLRE
-108 LIEGLASQQ
+108 LIEGLAAQKNNQ
-117 NEAGTVAQ
+117 AGSAAQ
-125 KIGDLYNIAMDSVA
+125 KIGDLYNMAMDSVTL
-139 RNEQGFAPVKPMLDK
+139 NKQGAEPVKAMLDK
-154 IAALTD
+154 IAGMKD
-160 KSQIIPM
+160 KSEIVPM
-167 SVEMRRFQGIG
+167 MTEMAHIGIG
-178 TYFNFYVYAD
+178 TYFRSYVYAD
-188 PKNSALNIFQMGQGG
+188 PKNSSLNIFQMGQGG

-212 LDTDSITENIRNEYK
+212 LDTDSITQNIREQYK
-227 KYIAKLFA
+227 LYIGKLFQLA
-235 LSGFSEAEAQ
+235 GFSEADAQ

-252 EIETSI
+252 EIETAI
-258 AKVSRSAAELR
+258 AKVSRSATELR
-269 NPEANYHKMS
+269 DPEANYHKMS
-279 YADLK
+279 FDELK
-284 KRIPGIDWDAFMT
+284 KTIAGIDWDAYMK
-297 GLGIQAP
+297 GLGVQAP
-304 AELNVEQVES
+304 AELNVEQVEP
-314 IQEVARLIS
+314 IQEVARLMNT
-323 ALPVSKH
+323 LPLSKH

-358 GKVMSGRQV
+358 GKVLSGRQV

-400 KERMLK
+400 KERMVK
-406 LVENLRVAL
+406 LVKNLQTAL

-427 STKVRAHEKLDAF
+427 STKIRAHEKLAAF
-440 RVKVGYPDKW
+440 HVKVGYPDKW

-455 LEIKKDSYWA
+455 LEIKNDSYWA

-472 WGFNDMISRLGKPVD
+472 WGFNDMYSRIGKPVD
-487 RDEWL
+487 KDEWL

-521 NMDADDAA
+521 NMEADDAA

-550 RQFDKNGNLTDWWAE
+550 RQFDKDGNLTDWWAP

-579 DFFNNIEVLPGLK
+579 DFFNKIEVLPGLQA
-592 GNGQLTLGE
+592 NGELTLGE

-610 VAYLAFRNATK
+610 VAYLAFQNATK
-621 DAPLEVKE
+621 DAPLGVVD

-635 RFFIAYATLWA
+635 RFFLAYATLWA
-646 GNIRDEQARVYTKS
+646 GNIRDEQIRVYTKS

-673 LPHIQAWYDAFQ
+673 LPHIQAWYDAFH
-685 ITPDDSLYVA
+685 ITPSDPLYVA
-695 PENRVNIW
+695 PENRVNVW

>member
-1 MGERF
+1 
-6 TRIGK
+6 
-11 YRNELITNFII
+11 
-22 MCMNKRN
+22 MNKKN
-29 YLTAA
+29 YVAVATLAFAMLT
-34 AMALAVL
+34 
-41 SSCGGQKEARN
+41 SCAGQKEAKS

-65 SAGQDFFRYA
+65 SAGTDFFRYA

-87 EYSRYGTFDQLAE
+87 EYSRYGTFDELFE
-100 NNQKQLRE
+100 NSQKQLRE
-108 LIEGLASQQ
+108 LIEGLAAQKNNQ
-117 NEAGTVAQ
+117 AGSAAQ
-125 KIGDLYNIAMDSVA
+125 KIGDLYNMAMDSVTL
-139 RNEQGFAPVKPMLDK
+139 NKQGAEPVKAMLDK
-154 IAALTD
+154 IAGLKD
-160 KSQIIPM
+160 KSEIVSM
-167 SVEMRRFQGIG
+167 MTEMAHIGIG
-178 TYFNFYVYAD
+178 TYFHSYVYAD
-188 PKNSALNIFQMGQGG
+188 PKNSSLNIFQMGQGG

-212 LDTDSITENIRNEYK
+212 LDTDSITQNIREQYK
-227 KYIAKLFA
+227 LYIGKLFQLA
-235 LSGFSEAEAQ
+235 GFSEADAQ

-252 EIETSI
+252 EIETAI
-258 AKVSRSAAELR
+258 AKVSRSATELR
-269 NPEANYHKMS
+269 DPEANYHKMS
-279 YADLK
+279 FDELK
-284 KRIPGIDWDAFMT
+284 KTIAGIDWDAYMK

-304 AELNVEQVES
+304 AELNVEQVEP
-314 IQEVARLIS
+314 IQEVARLMNT
-323 ALPVSKH
+323 LPLSKH

-358 GKVMSGRQV
+358 GKVLSGRQV

-400 KERMLK
+400 KERMVK
-406 LVENLRVAL
+406 LVKNLQTAL

-427 STKVRAHEKLDAF
+427 STKIRAHEKLAVF
-440 RVKVGYPDKW
+440 HVKVGYPDKW

-455 LEIKKDSYWA
+455 LEIKNDSYWA

-472 WGFNDMISRLGKPVD
+472 WGFNDMYSRIGKPVD
-487 RDEWL
+487 KDEWL

-521 NMDADDAA
+521 NMEADDAA

-550 RQFDKNGNLTDWWAE
+550 RQFDKDGNLTDWWAP

-579 DFFNNIEVLPGLK
+579 DFFNKIEVLPGLQA
-592 GNGQLTLGE
+592 NGELTLGE

-610 VAYLAFRNATK
+610 VAYLAFQNATK
-621 DAPLEVKE
+621 DAPLGVVD

-635 RFFIAYATLWA
+635 RFFLAYATLWA
-646 GNIRDEQARVYTKS
+646 GNIRDEQIRVYTKS

-673 LPHIQAWYDAFQ
+673 LPHIQAWYDAFH
-685 ITPDDSLYVA
+685 ITPSDPLYVA
-695 PENRVNIW
+695 PENRVNVW

>member
-1 MGERF
+1 
-6 TRIGK
+6 
-11 YRNELITNFII
+11 
-22 MCMNKRN
+22 MNKKN
-29 YLTAA
+29 YVAVATLAFAMLT
-34 AMALAVL
+34 
-41 SSCGGQKEARN
+41 SCAGQKEAKS

-65 SAGQDFFRYA
+65 SAGTDFFRYA

-87 EYSRYGTFDQLAE
+87 EYSRYGTFDELFE
-100 NNQKQLRE
+100 NSQKQLRE
-108 LIEGLASQQ
+108 LIEGLAAQKNNQ
-117 NEAGTVAQ
+117 AGSAAQ
-125 KIGDLYNIAMDSVA
+125 KIGDLYNMAMDSVTL
-139 RNEQGFAPVKPMLDK
+139 NKQGAEPVKAMLDK
-154 IAALTD
+154 IAGMKD
-160 KSQIIPM
+160 KSEIVPM
-167 SVEMRRFQGIG
+167 MTEMAHIGIG
-178 TYFNFYVYAD
+178 TYFHSYVYAD
-188 PKNSALNIFQMGQGG
+188 PKNSSLNIFQMGQGG

-212 LDTDSITENIRNEYK
+212 LDTDSITQNIREQYK
-227 KYIAKLFA
+227 LYIGKLFQLA
-235 LSGFSEAEAQ
+235 GFSEADAQ

-252 EIETSI
+252 ELETAI
-258 AKVSRSAAELR
+258 AKVSRSATELR
-269 NPEANYHKMS
+269 DPEANYHKMS
-279 YADLK
+279 FDELK
-284 KRIPGIDWDAFMT
+284 KTIAGIDWDAYMK

-304 AELNVEQVES
+304 AELNVEQVEP
-314 IQEVARLIS
+314 IQEVARLMNT
-323 ALPVSKH
+323 LPLSKH

-358 GKVMSGRQV
+358 GKVLSGRQV

-400 KERMLK
+400 KERMVK
-406 LVENLRVAL
+406 LVKNLQTAL

-427 STKVRAHEKLDAF
+427 STKIRAHEKLAAF
-440 RVKVGYPDKW
+440 HVKVGYPDKW

-455 LEIKKDSYWA
+455 LEIKNDSYWA
-465 NVCRASE
+465 NVCRAPD
-472 WGFNDMISRLGKPVD
+472 WGFNDMYSRIGKPVD
-487 RDEWL
+487 KDEWL

-521 NMDADDAA
+521 NMEADDAA

-550 RQFDKNGNLTDWWAE
+550 RQFDKDGNLTDWWAP

-579 DFFNNIEVLPGLK
+579 DFFNKIEVLPGLQA
-592 GNGQLTLGE
+592 NGELTLGE

-610 VAYLAFRNATK
+610 VAYLAFQNATK
-621 DAPLEVKE
+621 DAPLGVVD

-635 RFFIAYATLWA
+635 RFFLAYATLWA
-646 GNIRDEQARVYTKS
+646 GNIRDEQIRVYTKS

-673 LPHIQAWYDAFQ
+673 LPHIQAWYDAFH
-685 ITPDDSLYVA
+685 ITPSDPLYVA
-695 PENRVNIW
+695 PENRVNVW